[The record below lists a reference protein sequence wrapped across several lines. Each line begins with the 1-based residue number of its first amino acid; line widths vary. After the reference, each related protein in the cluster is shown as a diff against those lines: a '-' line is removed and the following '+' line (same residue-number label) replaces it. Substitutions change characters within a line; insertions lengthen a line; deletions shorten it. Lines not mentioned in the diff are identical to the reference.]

1 MSWGRFN
8 TNDVVDR
15 VFEGSIGLNAE
26 RLVSMGVVRGGR
38 RWFKNGNEWGYDVV
52 DSSLFDWGNDFKS
65 ELLNENEGGK
75 KLKSSLSSFRVRKR
89 LTGSNNDWVNGDRVS
104 KIKNR

>member
-1 MSWGRFN
+1 
-8 TNDVVDR
+8 
-15 VFEGSIGLNAE
+15 
-26 RLVSMGVVRGGR
+26 MGVVRGGR

-89 LTGSNNDWVNGDRVS
+89 LTGSNNDWVNGDRISVLFPIGLVRGLNGVECRS
-104 KIKNR
+104 KINV